1 MSLASR
7 VVAIV
12 VLLLIGAGRSVAD
25 DAPPRDRSIFEFGKP
40 PAAKAE
46 TDQAKAKVDAAWK
59 EMNRAILRGE
69 YDQAVK
75 SATAAEAAAKAMND
89 PAISASAA
97 QRLGDVQKLQ
107 SEAAKAAP
115 AIAKLREAPDDAG
128 ANVEAGRFLCFW
140 RGDWEKGL
148 PLLAKGADSGLKA
161 IAQEDIA
168 AGADV
173 PMQFG
178 VANAW
183 WDLAANLEGP
193 PRAYAQDRAAELYVK
208 VVARL
213 EGINHTTAQTRIAQA
228 PVRLPF
234 PKATVAAS
242 PVDEKATVAT
252 SVQIVCDD
260 FACDIYHDGKLIPA
274 ENRKLQAEVY
284 GAQVETITVDLKPGD
299 WLVFNVVNNRMRWGG
314 AYYFAAAGINEAGG
328 LAFASDLRSGNWSA
342 CDDLKEAA
350 KFIADRDHLTDN
362 KAQAVKKPWD
372 QGDQRIS
379 KANPEWNGQAIWGDP
394 ASRNTWLK
402 YVVPGAP

>member
-1 MSLASR
+1 MPSVSR
-7 VVAIV
+7 LVTIVA
-12 VLLLIGAGRSVAD
+12 LLLILIGRSAAD
-25 DAPPRDRSIFEFGKP
+25 DAPPRDRNIFDFGKP
-40 PAAKAE
+40 PASKSE
-46 TDQAKAKVDAAWK
+46 TADAKAKIDAARK
-59 EMNRAILRGE
+59 EMDRAILRGD

-75 SATAAEAAAKAMND
+75 SASAADAAAKAIND
-89 PAISASAA
+89 PPMMATAA
-97 QRLGDVQKLQ
+97 QHLTDVQKLQ
-107 SEAAKAAP
+107 AEAAKAAP

-148 PLLAKGADSGLKA
+148 PLLAKGSDSGLKA

-234 PKATVAAS
+234 PKAAVAAS

-252 SVQIVCDD
+252 SVQIVADD
-260 FACDIYHDGKLIPA
+260 FACDIYHNGKLIPA
-274 ENRKLQAEVY
+274 ENRKLQAEVF

-299 WLVFNVVNNRMRWGG
+299 WLVFNVVNNRLRWGG
-314 AYYFAAAGINEAGG
+314 AYYFAAAGINDSGG
-328 LAFASDLRSGNWSA
+328 LDFVSDLRSGNWSA
-342 CDDLKEAA
+342 CDDLKEVA

-362 KAQAVKKPWD
+362 KAQAVKRPWD

-394 ASRNTWLK
+394 ASRSTWLK

>member
-1 MSLASR
+1 MPTGFRFITIVALAVISFN
-7 VVAIV
+7 
-12 VLLLIGAGRSVAD
+12 RSFAD
-25 DAPPRDRSIFEFGKP
+25 DPPRDRNIFEFGKP
-40 PAAKAE
+40 PVAKSE
-46 TDQAKAKVDAAWK
+46 TDQGKAKVDAAWK

-75 SATAAEAAAKAMND
+75 SATAADAAAKAIND
-89 PAISASAA
+89 PALIATAA
-97 QRLGDVQKLQ
+97 QRLSDVQKLQ
-107 SEAAKAAP
+107 AEAARAAA
-115 AIAKLREAPDDAG
+115 AIAKLRQAPDDAG

-148 PLLAKGADSGLKA
+148 PLLAKGSDSGLKA

-234 PKATVAAS
+234 PKTTVAAS

-260 FACDIYHDGKLIPA
+260 FACDIYHNGKLIPA

-314 AYYFAAAGINEAGG
+314 AYYFAAAGINESGG
-328 LAFASDLRSGNWSA
+328 LAFVSDLRSGNWSA
-342 CDDLKEAA
+342 CDDLKEVA
-350 KFIADRDHLTDN
+350 KFIAERDHLTDN

-379 KANPEWNGQAIWGDP
+379 KANPEWNGQAIWGDS